1 MFFNGA
7 LGAWCPASVAEG
19 GVRMKSENLFGLVA
33 IIVALHVVLL
43 SMLFGPRHVGYSGAR
58 ERGIA

>member
-1 MFFNGA
+1 
-7 LGAWCPASVAEG
+7 
-19 GVRMKSENLFGLVA
+19 MKSENLFGLVA